1 MQSYTDLCVT
11 VQLYSLC
18 LLPLGW
24 VMVGDKQQKNANTFA
39 DTAKATARLTT
50 IGSGYI
56 FLFVVRSAHTLLST
70 FVFVLMLVDQT
81 RLLFLVHTFC
91 LVQFAEQIV

>member
-1 MQSYTDLCVT
+1 MKTSKNT
-11 VQLYSLC
+11 
-18 LLPLGW
+18 
-24 VMVGDKQQKNANTFA
+24 KNANTFA

-56 FLFVVRSAHTLLST
+56 LLFVVRRAHTLLGP
-70 FVFVLMLVDQT
+70 FVFMLMLVDQT
-81 RLLFLVHTFC
+81 RLLFLVHAFC